1 MLSARYK
8 EDKSFQEMFKLAKRA
23 VPFLIVVTLSACQQ
37 EKQDLTA
44 FVSEVKSRQHS
55 EIPPIPVMKP
65 YEKFVY
71 TATELRDPFVP
82 TVIDLPTVEEEEV
95 KEVVDNGIHPDLQRL
110 KEELEYYSLSELL
123 LVGTLEQES
132 DGVWGLVRAPDGVI
146 HRVQVGNYI
155 GQNHGKVLAITDVDL
170 TLKEIIPD
178 AEMGYIERDASLSVM
193 N

>member
-1 MLSARYK
+1 MPV
-8 EDKSFQEMFKLAKRA
+8 F
-23 VPFLIVVTLSACQQ
+23 VVMSLSACQQ
-37 EKQDLTA
+37 EKQDLNA
-44 FVSEVKSRQHS
+44 FVAEVKLRAHAD
-55 EIPPIPVMKP
+55 IAPIPVMKP

-71 TATELRDPFVP
+71 AAAELRDPFMP
-82 TVIDLPTVEEEEV
+82 TVVDLPDVEEE

-110 KEELEYYSLSELL
+110 KEELENYSLSELV

-132 DGVWGLVRAPDGVI
+132 DGIWGLVRAPDGII

-155 GQNHGKVLAITDVDL
+155 GKNYGQVLAISDVDL

-178 AEMGYIERDASLSVM
+178 GNGGYLEHDALLSVM

>member
-1 MLSARYK
+1 ML
-8 EDKSFQEMFKLAKRA
+8 LAKDK
-23 VPFLIVVTLSACQQ
+23 PFHSMTKLTKKVMPILIVVTLSACQQ

-44 FVSEVKSRQHS
+44 FVAEVKARQHS
-55 EIPPIPVMKP
+55 DIPPLPVMKP

-71 TATELRDPFVP
+71 TATDLRDPFVP
-82 TVIDLPTVEEEEV
+82 TVIDLPSVEEEKV

-110 KEELEYYSLSELL
+110 KEALEYYPLSELV
-123 LVGTLEQES
+123 LVGTLEQAS
-132 DGVWGLVRAPDGVI
+132 DGIWGLVRAPDGVI
-146 HRVQVGNYI
+146 HRVQVGNYM
-155 GQNHGKVLAITDVDL
+155 GQNHGKVLAITDVEL